1 MAGGGLTRDDM
12 HRLIL
17 VRHGESVWN
26 GQGRLQ
32 GQRDL
37 PLSAVGRRQVGRLA
51 ALIAEIGPDVVVTSD
66 LVRARETCA
75 LLGHPEAHADARWRE
90 ADLGDWTGRLTAD
103 LQTAGDGRYAAWRAG
118 TLTPD
123 GGESR
128 EALRT
133 RVSDALA
140 PILTDQRTW
149 LVVTH
154 GGPIRM
160 AIEVLLGV
168 PVGRLSP
175 VAPASATVI
184 DLADPPRLLAYNLA
198 PRRAPGD
205 VPD

>member
-1 MAGGGLTRDDM
+1 MARDGM
-12 HRLIL
+12 RRLIL

-37 PLSAVGRRQVGRLA
+37 RLSAIGRRQVGRLA

-75 LLGHPEAHADARWRE
+75 LLGHPEAGPDARWRE

-103 LQTAGDGRYAAWRAG
+103 LQAAGDGRYAAWRAG
-118 TLTPD
+118 SYTPE
-123 GGESR
+123 GGESPEGLR
-128 EALRT
+128 ARVGEAL
-133 RVSDALA
+133 SA
-140 PILTDQRTW
+140 ILGDGRTW

-154 GGPIRM
+154 GGPIRA
-160 AIEVLLGV
+160 AIEVLLGL

-184 DLADPPRLLAYNLA
+184 DLGDQPRLLAYNLT
-198 PRRAPGD
+198 PRHAPGD